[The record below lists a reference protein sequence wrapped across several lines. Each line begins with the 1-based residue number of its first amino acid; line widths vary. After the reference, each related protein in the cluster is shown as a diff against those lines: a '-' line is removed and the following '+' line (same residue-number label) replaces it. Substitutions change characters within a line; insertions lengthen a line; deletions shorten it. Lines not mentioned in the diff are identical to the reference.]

1 MVFKLKS
8 LYQWP
13 NFLSSSTNFP
23 IAREKKNITRQNPKN
38 TQFHQYKQNRDT
50 TGYIYWRLSHTFRPW
65 NNCFNSTKCTSLNK
79 KKFFKNHLRVIIAKI
94 DSLVIYLAGKNLISN
109 IFLQQ
114 VTLKTEMLL
123 KNVELML

>member
-1 MVFKLKS
+1 MYFIK
-8 LYQWP
+8 Q
-13 NFLSSSTNFP
+13 
-23 IAREKKNITRQNPKN
+23 KKQK
-38 TQFHQYKQNRDT
+38 
-50 TGYIYWRLSHTFRPW
+50 
-65 NNCFNSTKCTSLNK
+65 
-79 KKFFKNHLRVIIAKI
+79 KNHLRVIIAKI